1 MTRQQPV
8 LVVGAPE
15 AESGLTLRD
24 CQFPA
29 TGTGGAIKKRFAKIP
44 ADEILL
50 TTCHRQEHRQTVAQG
65 HKIGSV
71 SYLQSPLFPEII
83 SQLKFSNHLL

>member
-1 MTRQQPV
+1 MIRHQPV

-29 TGTGGAIKKRFAKIP
+29 TGTGGAIKRRFAKMLI
-44 ADEILL
+44 
-50 TTCHRQEHRQTVAQG
+50 TTCHRPEHRQTVAQG